1 MARLGVA
8 TVLALAAALAVGQD
22 APRPPAPS
30 LEPAS
35 VPLREAEVEAL
46 PEGDPRRPGQFLD
59 LALTRHEEAEAL
71 EAEERQAHDEAL
83 ARWRAAEDGPRP
95 AFATPRADARRAEVV
110 RLAGRA
116 LDEGAGFA
124 RAPEALLV
132 AGLDAE
138 RIGRSRDAL
147 HLLGA
152 LVRRHPE
159 SPLVPDAWLA
169 LGERHLHEGDLT
181 RARAAFEVVARRG
194 APAAAAWSSARL
206 AEVALLAPDAEG
218 ALGALER
225 ALAAGSTQAVA
236 ILDRL
241 GAAPE
246 RLGWERAPLLRLAEL
261 CQLSGDAVAAEA
273 LRARAARVTPGLAPV
288 VGRGGGTRSHPVL
301 ASPGGP
307 PVLLVGGEPFA
318 WRVVGE
324 RGGEAAAARLAAYA
338 ENAGAA
344 ALAAGDAVSAEA
356 LLARAVAA
364 EPAGWRARLL
374 RARALGRLGRDAEA
388 LAEAE
393 HVLDLE
399 RGQADALQLVVGLR
413 GR

>member
-1 MARLGVA
+1 MSRWGVA

-22 APRPPAPS
+22 APRPPAPA
-30 LEPAS
+30 LEAAS
-35 VPLREAEVEAL
+35 RPPREAEVEAL

-59 LALTRHEEAEAL
+59 LALTRHEEAEEL
-71 EAEERQAHDEAL
+71 EAQERQAHDEAL
-83 ARWRAAEDGPRP
+83 ARWRAARDGPRP
-95 AFATPRADARRAEVV
+95 AFATPRADARRAEAV

-116 LDEGAGFA
+116 LDEGAGFE

-159 SPLVPDAWLA
+159 SRLVPDAWLA
-169 LGERHLHEGDLT
+169 LGERHLREGDLT
-181 RARAAFEVVARRG
+181 RARAAFEVVTRRG
-194 APAAAAWSSARL
+194 TPAAAAWSWARL

-225 ALAAGSTQAVA
+225 ALADGSTQALA

-241 GAAPE
+241 GAAHE
-246 RLGWERAPLLRLAEL
+246 RLGWDRAPLLRLAEL
-261 CQLSGDAVAAEA
+261 CQLSGDAAASEA
-273 LRARAARVTPGLAPV
+273 LRARAARAAPGAAA
-288 VGRGGGTRSHPVL
+288 GAARGGVARPHPGVAL
-301 ASPGGP
+301 PGGP
-307 PVLLVGGEPFA
+307 RTLLVGGEPFA

-324 RGGEAAAARLAAYA
+324 RGAEAAAARLAAYA
-338 ENAGAA
+338 ENTGAA
-344 ALAAGDAVSAEA
+344 ALAAGDAATAEA

-374 RARALGRLGRDAEA
+374 RALALGKLGRDAEA

-393 HVLDLE
+393 RVLDLE
-399 RGQADALQLVVGLR
+399 R
-413 GR
+413 